1 LFESWL
7 LGKLCE
13 QTYLQGVKMTPLGI
27 LVLNQI
33 LLSVEPPFFISIRN
47 IGRWTHMRLNDWN
60 DKS

>member
-1 LFESWL
+1 
-7 LGKLCE
+7 
-13 QTYLQGVKMTPLGI
+13 MTPLGI